1 MRTWKLTDQKE
12 HQLWEVAFLCVYG
25 VVLSRYFLDTTLLA
39 YRLVEWL
46 PNIVSYRLWI
56 RLMAGTIVMAK
67 AARDPRYTWKELIL
81 AGILL
86 ASCWRCAQVT
96 EYWEVVDLAIL
107 ILGARGVSF
116 RKILAVYV
124 GVTAALMAVV
134 LLCTWRG
141 VIEDWI
147 FYRWSGTASIE
158 KHSFGFYYPNEFGAH
173 VFFLCLGIAG
183 LRREQISFVELGLM
197 VAAAGLLQRYCYS
210 RTNFLCILLLTFI
223 LLVWK
228 LVKMFPVSY
237 NKTLFRRGM
246 FFVALVPL
254 FCCLV
259 MLTLSFL
266 YQSDSGFFQKLD
278 DILSARLRLSK
289 QGFDNYGIKLFGQYV
304 EMYGVTQE
312 TPSDYYKLYNFLDCS
327 YVNVLIRYG
336 LAVFVSVGLL
346 IAQIN
351 ARALRNKDVVL
362 LLLLA
367 LCCIQ
372 SVMEH
377 HLCDIAY
384 HPLLLAAFAVLPLE
398 EPDSVREVTGKKLCT
413 EEQMKAG

>member
-67 AARDPRYTWKELIL
+67 AVRDPRYTWKELIL

-183 LRREQISFVELGLM
+183 LRRERISFVELGLM

-210 RTNFLCILLLTFI
+210 RTNFLCILLLAFC
-223 LLVWK
+223 LLMWK
-228 LVKMFPVSY
+228 LVKMLQFSWNRSGFKLGIVCI
-237 NKTLFRRGM
+237 
-246 FFVALVPL
+246 ALIPA
-254 FCCLV
+254 FCCIF
-259 MLTLSFL
+259 MIGLSAM
-266 YQSDSGFFQKLD
+266 YYAKSAFFQWLD
-278 DILSARLRLSK
+278 YLLSGRLSLSK
-289 QGFDNYGIKLFGQYV
+289 NGFVNYGIKMFGQYV
-304 EMYGVTQE
+304 EMIGVTLDIDVE
-312 TPSDYYKLYNFLDCS
+312 HYNFLDCS

-346 IAQIN
+346 MAQIN
-351 ARALRNKDVVL
+351 IRALRNRDAVL
-362 LLLLA
+362 LLVVA

-384 HPLLLAAFAVLPLE
+384 HPLLLAAFAILPLE